1 MTSLRARA
9 SCIASVVALGV
20 AVTIGGCAST
30 PDDAST
36 AKLALGP
43 LATDDYVALVHPVLE
58 RRCGSIDCHGALPR
72 GLRVYGQT
80 GLRLPNDVGLV
91 PGGGATT
98 LEEKRATY
106 ESIVA
111 LQPER
116 TNALLLKEPRTPA
129 DAYQLSLLTKAT
141 ATERHRGGPSL
152 LRGEPAEQCIVTW
165 LVGHA
170 DPNLCATGAKGP

>member
-1 MTSLRARA
+1 MKTFLVRP
-9 SCIASVVALGV
+9 SCIASVVGLVVALTTG
-20 AVTIGGCAST
+20 ACAST
-30 PDDAST
+30 PDDATT

-43 LATDDYVALVHPVLE
+43 LATDDYVALVHPVIE

-72 GLRVYGQT
+72 GLRVYGET
-80 GLRLPNDVGLV
+80 GLRLPNDAGLV

-106 ESIVA
+106 DSIVA

-116 TNALLLKEPRTPA
+116 TNALVLKDPRTPA

-152 LRGEPAEQCIVTW
+152 LHGEPAEQCIVTW
-165 LVGHA
+165 LIGHA
-170 DPNLCATGAKGP
+170 DPSLCATGAKSP

>member
-1 MTSLRARA
+1 MK
-9 SCIASVVALGV
+9 IASVVAVMV
-20 AVTIGGCAST
+20 AVVVVASACASA
-30 PDDAST
+30 PDDAT
-36 AKLALGP
+36 TPKLALGP
-43 LATDDYVALVHPVLE
+43 LAPDDYIALVHPVLE

-80 GLRLPNDVGLV
+80 GLRLPNDAGLV

-98 LEEKRATY
+98 LAEKRATY
-106 ESIVA
+106 DSIVA

-116 TNALLLKEPRTPA
+116 TNDLVLKDPRTPA

-152 LRGEPAEQCIVTW
+152 QRGEPAEQCIVTW
-165 LVGHA
+165 LIGHA
-170 DPNLCATGAKGP
+170 DANFCATGAKSP

>member
-1 MTSLRARA
+1 MK
-9 SCIASVVALGV
+9 IASLVAGAIALVVVMA
-20 AVTIGGCAST
+20 ACASK

-43 LATDDYVALVHPVLE
+43 LSPDDYATLVHPVIE
-58 RRCGSIDCHGALPR
+58 RRCGSIDCHGSLPR
-72 GLRVYGQT
+72 GLRVYGET
-80 GLRLPNDVGLV
+80 GLRLPNDAGLV

-106 ESIVA
+106 DSIVG

-116 TNALLLKEPRTPA
+116 TNDLLLKDPRTPA
-129 DAYQLSLLTKAT
+129 DAYQLSLLTKGT

-152 LRGEPAEQCIVTW
+152 QRGEPAEQCIVTW
-165 LVGHA
+165 LIGHA
-170 DPNLCATGAKGP
+170 DPMLCASGAKSP